1 MILIISLDSDKK
13 LQKALEIMIKQI
25 IPLAKYE
32 SFSSVHEC
40 YECLKK
46 KDVTVALLS
55 KEIGKNILDYQIII
69 SEMKTIQPDV
79 NIILVGEKPLDNATA
94 FWNMKNHVVDY
105 IQKPVTLEK
114 LKNALQ
120 FIDCS

>member
-13 LQKALEIMIKQI
+13 FQKELELMIKQI
-25 IPLAKYE
+25 VPSEKYE
-32 SFSSVHEC
+32 SFSSAFEC

-46 KDVTVALLS
+46 KDVTVALLN

-69 SEMKTIQPDV
+69 AKMKTIQPDV
-79 NIILVGEKPLDNATA
+79 NIILVGEKPLDTATA
-94 FWNMKNHVVDY
+94 FWNLKNHVVDY

-114 LKNALQ
+114 LKNVLQ
-120 FIDCS
+120 FIDHS